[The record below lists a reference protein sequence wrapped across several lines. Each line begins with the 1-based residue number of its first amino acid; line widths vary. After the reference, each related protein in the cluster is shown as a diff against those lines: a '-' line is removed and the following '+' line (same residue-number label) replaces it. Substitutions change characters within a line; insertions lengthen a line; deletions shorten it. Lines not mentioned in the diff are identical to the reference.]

1 MADGDHPSM
10 NARNAANEA
19 AFKALPMAGSPLYW
33 ARLEDAA
40 RESRLDLEVLVMC
53 ARERLTAGRRDQA
66 ERVFTLLLKKAQ
78 GTFEGWI
85 NQWTP
90 RFALDRARLIE
101 DIGQE
106 CATSLW
112 QEIAHAAPTF
122 LTEGFWHKAKLMT
135 KNVIEQRL
143 IAEGVKTR
151 EGVERPTRAP
161 QSQRDSL
168 DQPAGP
174 DTDRTLADSVADP
187 GEDPFRL
194 IELTT
199 DIKALL
205 ADLSAAD
212 RLLIQNE
219 VTGERTQVEMG
230 KLLGRTD
237 RWVRLQLEKI
247 RARLRAQ
254 HDQGHPPGGAGD
266 DGGVSGGEEKR
277 P

>member
-1 MADGDHPSM
+1 VADGDHPSM
-10 NARNAANEA
+10 NARNVANEA
-19 AFKALPMAGSPLYW
+19 AFKALPMAGSLAYW

-66 ERVFTLLLKKAQ
+66 ERVFTLLVKKAQ

-85 NQWTP
+85 NRWTP

-106 CATSLW
+106 CATALW
-112 QEIAHAAPTF
+112 QEIAHSAPTF

-135 KNVIEQRL
+135 RNVIEQRL

-219 VTGERTQVEMG
+219 VTEERTQVGMG

-237 RWVRLQLEKI
+237 RWVRLRLENI

-254 HDQGHPPGGAGD
+254 HDQGHPPGDGGD